1 MRKLLSLS
9 LLLGL
14 FSGISMV
21 QAQNQD
27 ASMLALLDR
36 IEVLEDQKEDLKM
49 VNKAALDAGELQDW
63 KQEKKALNQQLQTEK
78 NKLRTLQQANS
89 PFNNAWANP
98 YGGIYGWA
106 GNPYWGGFYGRR
118 FINRR
123 PVVVVRRARVCRS

>member
-49 VNKAALDAGELQDW
+49 VNKAALNADELQDW
-63 KQEKKALNQQLQTEK
+63 RHDKKALNQQLQTEK
-78 NKLRTLQQANS
+78 NK
-89 PFNNAWANP
+89 
-98 YGGIYGWA
+98 
-106 GNPYWGGFYGRR
+106 
-118 FINRR
+118 
-123 PVVVVRRARVCRS
+123 